1 MFDSE
6 NSQAE
11 GQQELTN
18 DETVSEQDAGS
29 EVIQNDSPN
38 AGESTDVSTQAEP
51 AVNQSPVPSE
61 LDDLKQKYTGA
72 SNKLY
77 EQKVAYRKLMAE
89 HQQLQQFLAQQQQQ
103 RTQQPQE
110 GQQQNTPW
118 YRNPEAARWDLPTM
132 GQNMDQHYRQVAQ
145 EVARREFQS
154 AVQSMLEEEQRK
166 QERETQAQTVTRVEG
181 VINEMK
187 QQYRLSDQEVG
198 QLIQYAQENPHEFLR
213 DAIKTR
219 FADRLQQANQ
229 LKQEG
234 SIAQKLAA
242 NAKQIVQ
249 SAQGGV
255 PTKKPV
261 DDRPW
266 WERLEEQRN
275 AKKAA

>member
-11 GQQELTN
+11 GQQEPIT
-18 DETVSEQDAGS
+18 DDTVSEQDAGS
-29 EVIQNDSPN
+29 ETVQIDSPN
-38 AGESTDVSTQAEP
+38 AGESTDVSTQVEP
-51 AVNQSPVPSE
+51 AVEQSPVPSE

-77 EQKVAYRKLMAE
+77 EQKVAFRKLQSE
-89 HQQLQQFLAQQQQQ
+89 YQQLQQFLAQQQQQ
-103 RTQQPQE
+103 RQQQPQA

-118 YRNPEAARWDLPTM
+118 YQNPEAAQWDLPTM

-145 EVARREFQS
+145 EVARSEFQA
-154 AVQSMLEEEQRK
+154 AVNSMLREEQLK

-181 VINEMK
+181 VITEMK
-187 QQYRLSDQEVG
+187 QQYKLSDQEVG

-219 FADRLQQANQ
+219 FADRLQQTNQ
-229 LKQEG
+229 LKQKHTM
-234 SIAQKLAA
+234 AQQLAA

-266 WERLEEQRN
+266 WERWQEQSS
-275 AKKAA
+275 AKRAA

>member
-11 GQQELTN
+11 GQQEFST
-18 DETVSEQDAGS
+18 DDTVSEQDAGA
-29 EVIQNDSPN
+29 ETIQNDSPN
-38 AGESTDVSTQAEP
+38 AGENADVSTQVEP
-51 AVNQSPVPSE
+51 TVNQSPVPSE

-77 EQKVAYRKLMAE
+77 EQKVAFRKLQSDY
-89 HQQLQQFLAQQQQQ
+89 QQLQQFLAQQQQQ
-103 RTQQPQE
+103 RQQQPQA

-118 YRNPEAARWDLPTM
+118 YQNPEAPRWDLPTM

-145 EVARREFQS
+145 EVARSEFQS
-154 AVQSMLEEEQRK
+154 AVNSMLREEQLK
-166 QERETQAQTVTRVEG
+166 QERETQAQTVTRVEE
-181 VINEMK
+181 VITEMK
-187 QQYRLSDQEVG
+187 QQFKLSDQEVG
-198 QLIQYAQENPHEFLR
+198 QLIQNAQENPHEFLR
-213 DAIKTR
+213 DAIKAR
-219 FADRLQQANQ
+219 FADRQQQTNQ
-229 LKQEG
+229 LKQKHTM
-234 SIAQKLAA
+234 AQQLAE

-266 WERLEEQRN
+266 WERWQEHSN
-275 AKKAA
+275 AKRAA